1 MTLSQPDTF
10 RRAAITTLGCKVNA
24 YESAL
29 IAQKLQQDQ
38 WTVVSPKDTA
48 DLYVINSCTVTAEA
62 GRQTR
67 QEIRRA
73 ISRNPAAL
81 VVVTGCYAEMEA
93 STCARIPGV
102 DLVVGNSEKFSI
114 AEHVRTFRA
123 KVEQA
128 SVVSRP
134 DTQTGL
140 PQDLL
145 SGFADRTR
153 AFVQVQQ
160 GCDQSCTYCIIHRAR
175 GPSQSFTSDQVER
188 QVQRLLTRGY
198 REIVVC
204 GVDLGSWGR
213 DLENRSLVE
222 SLDFVGLLERISSLP
237 GDYRIRLSSID
248 PIHLEDNLLD
258 LISSSNRFCP
268 HLHISMQS
276 ANTLILKRM
285 KRRYDATLLYER
297 IRAAYAKI
305 SGLVLSADILVGF
318 PTESH
323 AQFEDTL
330 RAVDDLSIS
339 YPHVFA
345 YSARPGTP
353 AARIPLQVPKAIR
366 KERSACVRKAGGRVR
381 QDVLSKQAGRYGRVL
396 IERSGLEST
405 GRSHGRLANYLPV
418 QFSQGHLVSGE
429 FLKAYITGSSGDM
442 LIARATSQEEN

>member
-1 MTLSQPDTF
+1 MTPFHPGTL
-10 RRAAITTLGCKVNA
+10 RRAAITTLGCKINA

-93 STCARIPGV
+93 SACAKIPGV
-102 DLVVGNSEKFSI
+102 DLVVGNSGKLSI
-114 AEHVRTFRA
+114 AEHVRTFRG
-123 KVEQA
+123 KVQQTP
-128 SVVSRP
+128 VGPRP
-134 DTQTGL
+134 DRQTGL
-140 PQDLL
+140 AQELL

-153 AFVQVQQ
+153 AFIQIQQ

-175 GPSQSFTSDQVER
+175 GPSRSFSPDQVEH
-188 QVQRLLTRGY
+188 QVQLLLTRGY
-198 REIVVC
+198 REIVIC

-222 SLDFVGLLERISSLP
+222 SPEFVGLLQRISNLP

-258 LISSSNRFCP
+258 LISSSDRFCP

-285 KRRYDATLLYER
+285 KRRYDAALLYER
-297 IRAAYAKI
+297 IQAAHAKI
-305 SGLVLSADILVGF
+305 PGLVLSADILVGF
-318 PTESH
+318 PTESD

-353 AARIPLQVPKAIR
+353 AARIPSQVPKAIR
-366 KERSACVRKAGGRVR
+366 KQRSAWVRTAGGRVR
-381 QDVLSKQAGRYGRVL
+381 QSVLSQQAGRCGRVL
-396 IERSGLEST
+396 IERSGLGST
-405 GRSHGRLANYLPV
+405 CRSHGRLANYLPV
-418 QFSQGHLVSGE
+418 CFNQGHPVPGE
-429 FLKAYITGSSGDM
+429 FLQAHVTGFSGDV
-442 LIARATSQEEN
+442 LIARATAQE

>member
-1 MTLSQPDTF
+1 MIPFQSNTA

-29 IAQKLQQDQ
+29 MAQKLQQDQ
-38 WTVVSPKDTA
+38 WTVVSSKDTA

-93 STCARIPGV
+93 SACAKIPGV
-102 DLVVGNSEKFSI
+102 DLVVGNKEKLSI
-114 AEHVRTFRA
+114 VEHVRPFRG
-123 KVEQA
+123 KVRQA
-128 SVVSRP
+128 RAGPRP
-134 DTQTGL
+134 DRQIGIG
-140 PQDLL
+140 QELL
-145 SGFADRTR
+145 SGFTDRTR

-175 GPSQSFTSDQVER
+175 GSSQSFSSEQVER
-188 QVQRLLTRGY
+188 QVQRLLAEGH

-204 GVDLGSWGR
+204 GIDLGSWGK
-213 DLENRSLVE
+213 DLTTRSLIE
-222 SLDFVGLLERISSLP
+222 PSEFVGLLRRISDLP

-258 LISSSNRFCP
+258 LIASSDRFCP
-268 HLHISMQS
+268 HLHISLQS
-276 ANTLILKRM
+276 ANTIILKRM

-297 IRAAYAKI
+297 IEAAHMKI
-305 SGLVLSADILVGF
+305 PGLVLSADILVGF
-318 PTESH
+318 PTETH

-330 RAVDDLSIS
+330 RAVKDLSIA
-339 YPHVFA
+339 YPHVFP
-345 YSARPGTP
+345 YSPRPGTP
-353 AARIPLQVPKAIR
+353 AARIPSQVPKAIR
-366 KERSACVRKAGGRVR
+366 KQRSAWVRNAGGWVR
-381 QDVLSKQAGRYGRVL
+381 RDVLSQQIGRLGRVL
-396 IERSGLEST
+396 IEHSSLEST

-418 QFSQGHLVSGE
+418 RFIQGDLVSGE
-429 FLKAYITGSSGDM
+429 FLQASVTGFSGDV
-442 LIARATSQEEN
+442 LIARATTQE

>member
-10 RRAAITTLGCKVNA
+10 RRAAIMTLGCKVNA

-73 ISRNPAAL
+73 IRRNPAAL

-93 STCARIPGV
+93 SACAKIPGV
-102 DLVVGNSEKFSI
+102 DLVVGNSEKLSI
-114 AEHVRTFRA
+114 VEHVRTFRGKA
-123 KVEQA
+123 RQA
-128 SVVSRP
+128 PAGPRP
-134 DTQTGL
+134 DRQTGI
-140 PQDLL
+140 PHELL
-145 SGFADRTR
+145 SGFTDRTR

-175 GPSQSFTSDQVER
+175 GPSQSFSPDQVER

-204 GVDLGSWGR
+204 GVDLGSWGK
-213 DLENRSLVE
+213 DLENRSLSGSPE
-222 SLDFVGLLERISSLP
+222 FVGLLRRISNLP

-248 PIHLEDNLLD
+248 PIHLEDKLLD
-258 LISSSNRFCP
+258 LISSSDRFCP

-276 ANTLILKRM
+276 ANTVILKRM
-285 KRRYDATLLYER
+285 KRRYDAALLYER
-297 IRAAYAKI
+297 IQAAHAKI
-305 SGLVLSADILVGF
+305 PGLVLSADILVGF

-330 RAVDDLSIS
+330 RAVNDLSIA
-339 YPHVFA
+339 YPHVFS

-353 AARIPLQVPKAIR
+353 AARIPSQVPKTIR
-366 KERSACVRKAGGRVR
+366 KQRSAWVRNAGGWVR
-381 QDVLSKQAGRYGRVL
+381 QDVLSQQAGRCGRVL
-396 IERSGLEST
+396 IERSSLEST

-418 QFSQGHLVSGE
+418 RFSQGHPVSGE
-429 FLKAYITGSSGDM
+429 FLQAYVTGSSGDV
-442 LIARATSQEEN
+442 LIARATAQE

>member
-1 MTLSQPDTF
+1 MTLSQPGTF

-29 IAQKLQQDQ
+29 IAQKLQEDQ

-93 STCARIPGV
+93 SVCANIPGV
-102 DLVVGNSEKFSI
+102 DLVVGNSDKFSI
-114 AEHVRTFRA
+114 AEHVRTFRGNVRQPPA
-123 KVEQA
+123 GP
-128 SVVSRP
+128 RP
-134 DTQTGL
+134 DSQIGL

-153 AFVQVQQ
+153 AFVQIQQ

-175 GPSQSFTSDQVER
+175 GPSQSFSPEQVER
-188 QVQRLLTRGY
+188 QVQRLVARGY

-204 GVDLGSWGR
+204 GVDLGSWGKG
-213 DLENRSLVE
+213 LENRSLSGSSE
-222 SLDFVGLLERISSLP
+222 FVGLLQRISLLP

-248 PIHLEDNLLD
+248 PFHLEDNLLD
-258 LISSSNRFCP
+258 LISSSDRFCP

-276 ANTLILKRM
+276 ANTIILKRM
-285 KRRYDATLLYER
+285 KRRYDADLLYER
-297 IRAAYAKI
+297 IRAAHVKI
-305 SGLVLSADILVGF
+305 PGLVLSADILVGF
-318 PTESH
+318 PTESD

-330 RAVDDLSIS
+330 RAVNDLSIS

-353 AARIPLQVPKAIR
+353 AARIPSQVPRAIR
-366 KERSACVRKAGGRVR
+366 KQRSAQVRNAGGWVR
-381 QDVLSKQAGRYGRVL
+381 QNVLSQQAGRCGRVL
-396 IERSGLEST
+396 IESSSLESA

-418 QFSQGHLVSGE
+418 RFSQGHMVSGE
-429 FLKAYITGSSGDM
+429 FLQAYVTGSSGDV
-442 LIARATSQEEN
+442 LIARATAQE

>member
-1 MTLSQPDTF
+1 MMTPIHPSTL
-10 RRAAITTLGCKVNA
+10 RRAAITTLGCKVNV

-29 IAQKLQQDQ
+29 IAQKLQQDH
-38 WTVVSPKDTA
+38 WTVVSSKDMA

-73 ISRNPAAL
+73 VNRNPNAL
-81 VVVTGCYAEMEA
+81 VVVTGCYAEIEA
-93 STCARIPGV
+93 STCAKIPGV
-102 DLVVGNSEKFSI
+102 DLVVGNKDKLSI
-114 AEHVRTFRA
+114 AEHVRTFPGKGREA
-123 KVEQA
+123 PVE
-128 SVVSRP
+128 VRP
-134 DTQTGL
+134 DRQTGL
-140 PQDLL
+140 AQDLL

-153 AFVQVQQ
+153 AFIQIQQ

-175 GPSQSFTSDQVER
+175 GPSRSFLAERIER
-188 QVQRLLTRGY
+188 QAQLLLTQGY
-198 REIVVC
+198 REIVIC

-213 DLENRSLVE
+213 DMESRSLAFDSPDLV
-222 SLDFVGLLERISSLP
+222 SLLQRISDLP

-258 LISSSNRFCP
+258 LISSSDRFCP

-285 KRRYDATLLYER
+285 KRRYDAEFLYER
-297 IRAAYAKI
+297 IQEAHMRI
-305 SGLVLSADILVGF
+305 PGLVLSADILVGF

-330 RAVDDLSIS
+330 RAVDDLNIS
-339 YPHVFA
+339 HPHVFC

-353 AARIPLQVPKAIR
+353 AARIPSQVPKAIR
-366 KERSACVRKAGGRVR
+366 KQRSAWIRSAGSRVR
-381 QDVLSKQAGRYGRVL
+381 EGILSQQAGYTGRVL
-396 IERSGLEST
+396 IERPVLGAA

-418 QFSQGHLVSGE
+418 RFIQGHPVLGE
-429 FLKAYITGSSGDM
+429 FLQAQVTGFSGDT
-442 LIARATSQEEN
+442 LIARAIS

>member
-1 MTLSQPDTF
+1 MTLSQPDTY
-10 RRAAITTLGCKVNA
+10 RRVAITTLGCKVNA

-38 WTVVSPKDTA
+38 WTVVSSKDTA

-93 STCARIPGV
+93 SACAKIPGV
-102 DLVVGNSEKFSI
+102 DMVVGNSEKLSI
-114 AEHVRTFRA
+114 VEHVRTFRSKA
-123 KVEQA
+123 RQA
-128 SVVSRP
+128 PVGPRP
-134 DTQTGL
+134 DRQTSL

-175 GPSQSFTSDQVER
+175 GASQSFSPEQVER
-188 QVQRLLTRGY
+188 QVHRLLTQGY

-204 GVDLGSWGR
+204 GVDLGSWGK
-213 DLENRSLVE
+213 DLGNRSLSRSPEFV
-222 SLDFVGLLERISSLP
+222 SLLRRISSLP

-258 LISSSNRFCP
+258 LISSSDRFCP

-276 ANTLILKRM
+276 ANTVILKRM
-285 KRRYDATLLYER
+285 KRRYDAALLYER
-297 IRAAYAKI
+297 IRAAHAKI
-305 SGLVLSADILVGF
+305 PDLVLSADILVGF

-323 AQFEDTL
+323 AQFEETL

-339 YPHVFA
+339 YPHVFP

-353 AARIPLQVPKAIR
+353 ASRIPSQIPKAIR
-366 KERSACVRKAGGRVR
+366 KQRSAWVRKAGDRVR
-381 QDVLSKQAGRYGRVL
+381 QGVLSQQAGHCGRVL

-405 GRSHGRLANYLPV
+405 KRSHGRLANYLPV
-418 QFSQGHLVSGE
+418 RFSEGHPVSGE
-429 FLKAYITGSSGDM
+429 FLQAYVTGSSGDV
-442 LIARATSQEEN
+442 LIARATAQE